1 MEIFEII
8 GRVVV
13 ALWDVTLDMAP
24 YLLFGFL
31 LAGLLSVLLPTA
43 WVKRHLSGRGFKQVV
58 KASLIGVPLPLCSCG
73 VIPVTAAL
81 RERGA
86 GKGATVSFLASTP
99 QTGVDSILATAALL
113 GWTFALYRTLLAFV
127 SGILAGAVSLLIPDA
142 KSEGTSESD
151 DAAPESLK
159 SSCCG
164 GGKIEPTPTPSG
176 GCCCSATED
185 APPVASSCCASESE
199 EATVANGSTPPAVF
213 SRMARFALVTLPK
226 DLALPL
232 LIGLIISALITVLV
246 PDDFFQT
253 AWGGALQGGIP
264 AMLLM
269 IIVAIPMYVCATASI
284 PLAWALIDKGGSPG
298 MALVFLMTGP
308 ATNAATIAVLWKM
321 LGRRTTLVYLGSI
334 IITAVI
340 GGVLLDYLY
349 ASTDTVP
356 LALSHA
362 MLPHSVRVASAI
374 ILFLLIISGLIAR
387 HREKKNKHQAETPSC
402 CGS

>member
-1 MEIFEII
+1 MKIFDII
-8 GRVVV
+8 YRVYV

-127 SGILAGAVSLLIPDA
+127 SGILAGAVSLLVPETKSA
-142 KSEGTSESD
+142 KTSESD
-151 DAAPESLK
+151 VKADPLK

-164 GGKIEPTPTPSG
+164 GEKIESEPAAAG
-176 GCCCSATED
+176 GCCCSAKDT
-185 APPVASSCCASESE
+185 APPVASSCCADEIE
-199 EATVANGSTPPAVF
+199 EATVANGQTPPGAL
-213 SRMARFALVTLPK
+213 SRMTRFALVTLPK

-232 LIGLIISALITVLV
+232 LIGLIISALISVLV

-269 IIVAIPMYVCATASI
+269 IVVAIPMYVCATASI

-334 IITAVI
+334 IITGVI

-349 ASTDTVP
+349 ASTDTAP

-362 MLPHSVRVASAI
+362 MLPHGLRVASAI
-374 ILFLLIISGLIAR
+374 ILFLLIVSGLVAR
-387 HREKKNKHQAETPSC
+387 HREKKNKRQIDVPSC